1 MTELDP
7 KCFKG
12 FPMAITNDGY
22 LLPCCYCDDPVT
34 RSESDFKKLM
44 AVSKIED
51 YEDLS
56 EIVLT
61 EEWCDFEKNLRKNIG
76 PRACYE
82 ACTKESDVRKDM
94 HIDVKNKVKRTDVNS
109 PYK

>member
-22 LLPCCYCDDPVT
+22 LLPCCYCDDPAT
-34 RSESDFKKLM
+34 RRDSSFQKLM

-61 EEWCDFEKNLRKNIG
+61 EEWLDFEKNLRNNIG
-76 PRACYE
+76 PAACRG
-82 ACTKESDVRKDM
+82 ACNKQSDVRKDM
-94 HIDVKNKVKRTDVNS
+94 HINVKNKEKRTDVNS